1 MFPTGVN
8 AGTSGTGCFLWEQ
21 AQVCFDSAVSLLH
34 STELGTKGDHRNTD
48 GMREMEELT
57 FTKECLLCKGTEKSM
72 ETVKIM
78 ILWEAGSTVSLQEKN
93 KSF

>member
-1 MFPTGVN
+1 
-8 AGTSGTGCFLWEQ
+8 
-21 AQVCFDSAVSLLH
+21 
-34 STELGTKGDHRNTD
+34 
-48 GMREMEELT
+48 MREMEELT